1 MRWPLYGKMLPDAE
15 QRRLRFQCRRG
26 MLELD
31 VILQPYFE
39 RALTELDETGWHE
52 FIALLSEPDPDIYS
66 WLMGYV
72 VPDNPAIARAIA
84 AIRAS
89 LPQT

>member
-1 MRWPLYGKMLPDAE
+1 MYGKSLPDAE

-31 VILQPYFE
+31 VILQPYFD
-39 RALTELDETGWHE
+39 RALTELDQTAWQE

-66 WLMGYV
+66 WLMGYAK
-72 VPDNPAIARAIA
+72 PENPKFQRAIA

-89 LPQT
+89 LPAT

>member
-1 MRWPLYGKMLPDAE
+1 MYGKTLSDVE

-31 VILQPYFE
+31 VILQPYFDK
-39 RALTELDETGWHE
+39 ALEQLDEAGWYA
-52 FIALLSEPDPDIYS
+52 FVALLSEPDPDIYS
-66 WLMGYV
+66 WLMGYAQ
-72 VPDNPAIARAIA
+72 PENPSHAKAIA

-89 LPQT
+89 WPAT

>member
-1 MRWPLYGKMLPDAE
+1 MYGKMLPDAE

-39 RALTELDETGWHE
+39 RALTELDEAGWRE

-72 VPDNPAIARAIA
+72 VPEDPALARAIT

-89 LPQT
+89 LPKT

>member
-1 MRWPLYGKMLPDAE
+1 MRLPLYGKTLTDVE

-39 RALTELDETGWHE
+39 RALDQLDETAWHE

-66 WLMGYV
+66 WLMGYAQ
-72 VPDNPAIARAIA
+72 PENPANARAIA

-89 LPQT
+89 LPST

>member
-1 MRWPLYGKMLPDAE
+1 MYGKSLSDVE

-31 VILQPYFE
+31 VILQPYFDK
-39 RALTELDETGWHE
+39 ALTQLDETGWHE

-66 WLMGYV
+66 WLMGYAQ
-72 VPDNPAIARAIA
+72 PENPAHGRAIA

-89 LPQT
+89 LPAT

>member
-1 MRWPLYGKMLPDAE
+1 MRRMSEADRIRW
-15 QRRLRFQCRRG
+15 QCRRG

-39 RALTELDETGWHE
+39 RALTELDEAGWQA

-66 WLMGYV
+66 WLMGYAK
-72 VPDNPAIARAIA
+72 PDNPAHARAIA

-89 LPQT
+89 LPPT

>member
-1 MRWPLYGKMLPDAE
+1 MLPDAE

-39 RALTELDETGWHE
+39 RALTELDEADWRA

-66 WLMGYV
+66 WLMGYA
-72 VPDNPAIARAIA
+72 VPAELSHRQAIAR
-84 AIRAS
+84 IRAS
-89 LPQT
+89 LPAT

>member
-1 MRWPLYGKMLPDAE
+1 MYGKTLADAQ

-39 RALTELDETGWHE
+39 HALEQLDESGWHE
-52 FIALLSEPDPDIYS
+52 FIALLAEPDPDIYS
-66 WLMGYV
+66 WLMGYAQ
-72 VPDNPAIARAIA
+72 PENPANGRAIA

-89 LPQT
+89 LPVT